1 MRDITGQAERMDDK
15 MDNLER
21 IPKPGELY
29 RHFKNNLY
37 QIVTLAS
44 HTETGECL
52 VIYQA
57 LYGDFGV
64 YARPLSMFNSPVDR
78 EKYPDAVQQ
87 LRFEKVKPDRFAP
100 SERGEAVGPSQPE
113 ERPNPLLLEFLEAEE
128 LGSQIEILKKM
139 RGKVSQKELD
149 SIYLVLDMIPSAGDP
164 DIQLAQLTKSLETR
178 KKYDGSR
185 LR

>member
-1 MRDITGQAERMDDK
+1 MDE
-15 MDNLER
+15 MENLER
-21 IPKPGELY
+21 IPRPGELY

-37 QIVTLAS
+37 QIVAVAS
-44 HTETGECL
+44 HTETGERL

-78 EKYPDAVQQ
+78 EKYPDAAQR
-87 LRFEKVKPDRFAP
+87 LRFEKVEKVEQESRKP
-100 SERGEAVGPSQPE
+100 SEE
-113 ERPNPLLLEFLEAEE
+113 EESPNPLLLEFLEAEE
-128 LGSQIEILKKM
+128 IGRQIEILKKM
-139 RGKVSQKELD
+139 KGKVSQKELD

-164 DIQLAQLTKSLETR
+164 DIQLSQLIKSLETR

>member
-1 MRDITGQAERMDDK
+1 ME
-15 MDNLER
+15 NLER

-37 QIVTLAS
+37 QIVAVAS
-44 HTETGECL
+44 HTETGERL

-78 EKYPDAVQQ
+78 EKYPDVSQN
-87 LRFEKVKPDRFAP
+87 LRFEKVEQGSLKPL
-100 SERGEAVGPSQPE
+100 GEEGRNDPE
-113 ERPNPLLLEFLEAEE
+113 ERANSEEKASQQESPNPLLLEFLEAEE
-128 LGSQIEILKKM
+128 IGRQIEILKKM
-139 RGKVSQKELD
+139 KGKVSQKELD

-164 DIQLAQLTKSLETR
+164 DIQLSQLIKSLETR
-178 KKYDGSR
+178 KRYDGRR